1 MADGERGLVRTIG
14 RWSLVALMV
23 NSILGAGVFGLPSV
37 LAARIGAWSVLACL
51 VSAAGILIV
60 AACIAEVSSRFDE
73 TGGLY
78 LYGRAAFGRF
88 AGLAIAW
95 LTWLMRV
102 VAPAAGADL
111 FATYTAQFFPAL
123 QARWA
128 EVAVLAVL
136 IGHLAFFNYIGVK
149 FGNRVSNAFTIVKT
163 SFLLLFVLAGLA
175 ALWLRPEVRVS
186 FAVASVPAKN
196 WFEVMLLLVYAY
208 GGFEGALVVGGEAK
222 NPKRDMPVAL
232 LLALLAVCAIYTA
245 AQYVVMATLPNA
257 GASTRPLSDAASRFL
272 GGWGAAAIGIAALVS
287 TYGYLSANMLH
298 SSRITF
304 ALSKQGDFPAVLAKI
319 HPRFRTPHVSILL
332 YAAMVL
338 GFAVLGNFRWN
349 ATLSAVARLAVY
361 GAMGLAVPVLRRKLP
376 GKAGFELPA
385 PYLFAGASL
394 LFAIALL
401 SRMGRGEFVILSAT
415 LLVALANWTA
425 VRSNQSK
432 HLGIAPES

>member
-1 MADGERGLVRTIG
+1 MADGQRGLVRTIG

-37 LAARIGAWSVLACL
+37 LAARIGGWSILACL
-51 VSAAGILIV
+51 ASGVGILTI

-111 FATYTAQFFPAL
+111 FATYAAQFFPAL
-123 QARWA
+123 QTRWA
-128 EVAVLAVL
+128 EIAVLAVL

-149 FGNRVSNAFTIVKT
+149 LGNRVSNIFTIVK
-163 SFLLLFVLAGLA
+163 SGFLLLFVLAGLA
-175 ALWLRPEVRVS
+175 ALWLRPEMRVS
-186 FAVASVPAKN
+186 FTVPSVPAKN
-196 WFEVMLLLVYAY
+196 WFEVMFLLVYAY

-222 NPKRDMPVAL
+222 NPKRDMPIAL
-232 LLALLAVCAIYTA
+232 LLALLVVCAIYTG
-245 AQYVVMATLPNA
+245 AQYVVMASLPNA
-257 GASTRPLSDAASRFL
+257 GASSRPLSDAALRFL
-272 GGWGAAAIGIAALVS
+272 GGWGAAAIGFAALVS

-304 ALSKQGDFPAVLAKI
+304 ALSEQGDFPAVLGKI
-319 HPRFRTPHVSILL
+319 HAKFRTPHVSILL
-332 YAAMVL
+332 YAAVVL

-349 ATLSAVARLAVY
+349 AMLSAVARLAVY

-385 PYLFAGASL
+385 PYFFAGASL
-394 LFAIALL
+394 LFAMALL
-401 SRMGRGEFVILSAT
+401 SRMGPAEFVILSAT
-415 LLVALANWTA
+415 LLVALANWA
-425 VRSNQSK
+425 RVRNTQSNR
-432 HLGIAPES
+432 LGITSES